1 MKQGLLEFVYK
12 WVLLEFLLIEMRSLV
27 EFSSPGPYPGHEMC
41 LFLVTILKLFSSVV
55 STNLVFINND
65 MKEIFGY

>member
-27 EFSSPGPYPGHEMC
+27 EFSSPSLFPGHEMFIFGSY
-41 LFLVTILKLFSSVV
+41 LETVYSSVIP
-55 STNLVFINND
+55 TNLVFINND